1 MEELGDSRH
10 FHIDYDPGV
19 LSHHLRWSAGAHDHG
34 MFSGSAF
41 THYHFIY
48 THIFCVFFH
57 ADPAGS
63 GQMLRRDHLHRLS
76 SVSHP
81 RAAMVPQSFLVFL
94 ADIQLL
100 FLRRK
105 SGRLLWCCDKSCG
118 IFAYTRQIPSIL
130 FVHILLH
137 WLCVVCAVSSQK
149 VLYETIQF
157 VRLDTCGIA
166 DCCHTELSH
175 HSEYFRRWVLSFAS
189 ELSFFCDW
197 IFKLM
202 KLCVCTLQAWF
213 GSLCRCR
220 WSCAMMWWRTC
231 LDSSSGAH
239 HWLSLARRRHGRASL
254 AAVCRPSF
262 LALRS
267 PMFCARI
274 SSLYA
279 RLSTVKAPVV
289 QPANRATC
297 SDHKSIRC
305 HLWVYLID
313 RSFEAVVAHIVC
325 VFFLFHRS
333 TSTKLSSCIHSSCI
347 RCRWACSARS
357 SDHLVV
363 SLRLDSRE
371 LSKSK

>member
-1 MEELGDSRH
+1 MELTH
-10 FHIDYDPGV
+10 FFGCRWKNWVIRGIFTLIMILAFCLIIYGGPLALMITV
-19 LSHHLRWSAGAHDHG
+19 CSPAQFSLTITLSIL
-34 MFSGSAF
+34 
-41 THYHFIY
+41 IY
-48 THIFCVFFH
+48 LCVCVFFH

-175 HSEYFRRWVLSFAS
+175 HSEYFRRWVWPFAS

-202 KLCVCTLQAWF
+202 KLCVCTLQA
-213 GSLCRCR
+213 
-220 WSCAMMWWRTC
+220 
-231 LDSSSGAH
+231 
-239 HWLSLARRRHGRASL
+239 
-254 AAVCRPSF
+254 
-262 LALRS
+262 
-267 PMFCARI
+267 
-274 SSLYA
+274 
-279 RLSTVKAPVV
+279 
-289 QPANRATC
+289 
-297 SDHKSIRC
+297 
-305 HLWVYLID
+305 
-313 RSFEAVVAHIVC
+313 
-325 VFFLFHRS
+325 
-333 TSTKLSSCIHSSCI
+333 
-347 RCRWACSARS
+347 
-357 SDHLVV
+357 
-363 SLRLDSRE
+363 
-371 LSKSK
+371 